1 MLVKKSNFTKER
13 LTMSINATK
22 TLPSLPKTISLKIHG
37 QFIYFTAELIDNQT
51 INLDYYRYQSNEEFW
66 TDLTSRQRNYI
77 LFNLP
82 KQVNTINHF
91 VQRGGKIE
99 IDHQNV
105 TKSLL
110 ANQVKTPDEAIMQ
123 SVNSQMQTLT
133 QTIKSY
139 QWQITT
145 HHKVMTLT
153 NAKNTIKATVDQTK
167 VPYTLTINNTATIND
182 PQSLYGLSQLAKA
195 VAKINNKLSQRMQ

>member
-1 MLVKKSNFTKER
+1 MR
-13 LTMSINATK
+13 
-22 TLPSLPKTISLKIHG
+22 SLPKTISLKLHG
-37 QFIYFTAELIDNQT
+37 QFIYFTPELINTQT

-91 VQRGGKIE
+91 IQRGGKIE

-145 HHKVMTLT
+145 HHKVITLT
-153 NAKNTIKATVDQTK
+153 NAENTIKATIDQTK
-167 VPYTLTINNTATIND
+167 VPYTLKIINTATIDD
-182 PQSLYGLSQLAKA
+182 PKSLYGLSQLAKT
-195 VAKINNKLSQRMQ
+195 VAKINNKLSQRTQ

>member
-1 MLVKKSNFTKER
+1 
-13 LTMSINATK
+13 MSINVTK
-22 TLPSLPKTISLKIHG
+22 TIQSLPKTISLKIHG
-37 QFIYFTAELIDNQT
+37 QFIYFTPELIDHQT

-91 VQRGGKIE
+91 IQRGGKIE

-110 ANQVKTPDEAIMQ
+110 ANQVKTLDEAIMQ

-145 HHKVMTLT
+145 HHKVITLT
-153 NAKNTIKATVDQTK
+153 NAENTIKATVDQTK
-167 VPYTLTINNTATIND
+167 VPYTLAITNTATIND

-195 VAKINNKLSQRMQ
+195 VAKINNKLSQRTH

>member
-1 MLVKKSNFTKER
+1 
-13 LTMSINATK
+13 MSINASK
-22 TLPSLPKTISLKIHG
+22 TIQSLPKTISLKIHG
-37 QFIYFTAELIDNQT
+37 QFIYFTPELINNQT
-51 INLDYYRYQSNEEFW
+51 INLNYYRYQSNEEFW

-77 LFNLP
+77 LFSLP

-91 VQRGGKIE
+91 IQRGGKIE

-139 QWQITT
+139 QWHITT
-145 HHKVMTLT
+145 QHKVITLT

-167 VPYTLTINNTATIND
+167 VPYSLKIINTATIDD
-182 PQSLYGLSQLAKA
+182 PKSLYGLSQLAKA
-195 VAKINNKLSQRMQ
+195 IAKINNKLSQRTH

>member
-1 MLVKKSNFTKER
+1 
-13 LTMSINATK
+13 MSVNAAK
-22 TLPSLPKTISLKIHG
+22 TIQSLPKTISLKIHG
-37 QFIYFTAELIDNQT
+37 QFIYFTPELINDET
-51 INLDYYRYQSNEEFW
+51 INLDYYRYKSNEEFW

-77 LFNLP
+77 LFSLP
-82 KQVNTINHF
+82 KKVDTINHF

-105 TKSLL
+105 TNSLL

-145 HHKVMTLT
+145 QHKVITLT
-153 NAKNTIKATVDQTK
+153 NAQNTIKATVDQTK
-167 VPYTLTINNTATIND
+167 MPYTLKIINTATIND
-182 PQSLYGLSQLAKA
+182 PKSLYGLSQLAKV
-195 VAKINNKLSQRMQ
+195 VAKINNKLSQRTH

>member
-1 MLVKKSNFTKER
+1 
-13 LTMSINATK
+13 MSINAAK
-22 TLPSLPKTISLKIHG
+22 TIQSLPKTISLKIHG
-37 QFIYFTAELIDNQT
+37 KFIYFTPKLINDQT

-77 LFNLP
+77 LFKLP
-82 KQVNTINHF
+82 KKVDTINHF

-110 ANQVKTPDEAIMQ
+110 ANQVKTPDEEIMQ

-145 HHKVMTLT
+145 QQKVITFT

-167 VPYTLTINNTATIND
+167 VPYTLKIINTATIND
-182 PQSLYGLSQLAKA
+182 PKSLYGLSQLAKA
-195 VAKINNKLSQRMQ
+195 VAKINNKLSKSTH

>member
-1 MLVKKSNFTKER
+1 
-13 LTMSINATK
+13 MSINANK
-22 TLPSLPKTISLKIHG
+22 TIQSLPKTISLKIHG
-37 QFIYFTAELIDNQT
+37 QFVYFTPELIDNQT

-77 LFNLP
+77 LFSLP
-82 KQVNTINHF
+82 KQVNVINHF
-91 VQRGGKIE
+91 IQRGGQIE
-99 IDHQNV
+99 IDQQNV

-123 SVNSQMQTLT
+123 SVNSQIQTLA

-139 QWQITT
+139 QWKITT
-145 HHKVMTLT
+145 HHRVMTLT
-153 NAKNTIKATVDQTK
+153 NAENTIKATVDQTE

-182 PQSLYGLSQLAKA
+182 PKSLYGLSQLAKA
-195 VAKINNKLSQRMQ
+195 VAKINNKLSQRTH

>member
-1 MLVKKSNFTKER
+1 
-13 LTMSINATK
+13 MSINAAK
-22 TLPSLPKTISLKIHG
+22 TIQSLPKTISLKVHG
-37 QFIYFTAELIDNQT
+37 QFIYFTPELINDKT
-51 INLDYYRYQSNEEFW
+51 INLDYHRYQSNEGFW

-77 LFNLP
+77 LFSLP
-82 KQVNTINHF
+82 KQVDTINHF

-139 QWQITT
+139 QWHITT

-153 NAKNTIKATVDQTK
+153 NAQNTIKATVDQTK
-167 VPYTLTINNTATIND
+167 VPYTLKIINTAMIND
-182 PQSLYGLSQLAKA
+182 PKSLYGLSQLAKT
-195 VAKINNKLSQRMQ
+195 VAKINNKLSQRNH

>member
-1 MLVKKSNFTKER
+1 
-13 LTMSINATK
+13 MSINANK
-22 TLPSLPKTISLKIHG
+22 TIQSLPKTISLKVHG
-37 QFIYFTAELIDNQT
+37 QFIYFTPELIDHQT

-77 LFNLP
+77 LFSLP

-91 VQRGGKIE
+91 IQRGGQIE
-99 IDHQNV
+99 IDQQNI

-123 SVNSQMQTLT
+123 SVNSQIQTLA

-139 QWQITT
+139 QWKITT
-145 HHKVMTLT
+145 HHRVMTLT
-153 NAKNTIKATVDQTK
+153 NAENTIKATVDQTK
-167 VPYTLTINNTATIND
+167 IPYTLTITNTAMISD
-182 PQSLYGLSQLAKA
+182 PKSLYGLSQLAKA
-195 VAKINNKLSQRMQ
+195 VAKINNKLSQRTH

>member
-1 MLVKKSNFTKER
+1 
-13 LTMSINATK
+13 MSINAAK
-22 TLPSLPKTISLKIHG
+22 TIKSLPKTISLKVHG
-37 QFIYFTAELIDNQT
+37 QFIYFTPKLINDKT
-51 INLDYYRYQSNEEFW
+51 INLDYNRYQSNEGFW

-77 LFNLP
+77 LFSLP
-82 KQVNTINHF
+82 KQVDTINHF

-145 HHKVMTLT
+145 HHKVMILT
-153 NAKNTIKATVDQTK
+153 NAQNTIKATIDQTK
-167 VPYTLTINNTATIND
+167 VPYTLTIINTATIND
-182 PQSLYGLSQLAKA
+182 PKSLYGLSQLAKA
-195 VAKINNKLSQRMQ
+195 VAKINNKLSQRTN

>member
-1 MLVKKSNFTKER
+1 
-13 LTMSINATK
+13 MSINTAK
-22 TLPSLPKTISLKIHG
+22 TMRSLPKTISLKIHG
-37 QFIYFTAELIDNQT
+37 QFIYFTPELIDTQT

-91 VQRGGKIE
+91 IQRGGKIE

-145 HHKVMTLT
+145 HHKVITLT
-153 NAKNTIKATVDQTK
+153 NAENTIKATVDQTK
-167 VPYTLTINNTATIND
+167 APYTLTITNTAMIND
-182 PQSLYGLSQLAKA
+182 PKSLYGLSQLAKA
-195 VAKINNKLSQRMQ
+195 VAKINNKLSQRTY

>member
-1 MLVKKSNFTKER
+1 
-13 LTMSINATK
+13 MSINATK
-22 TLPSLPKTISLKIHG
+22 TIQSLPKTISLKIHG
-37 QFIYFTAELIDNQT
+37 QFIYFTPELIDHQT

-77 LFNLP
+77 LFSLP
-82 KQVNTINHF
+82 KQVNVINHF
-91 VQRGGKIE
+91 IQRGGQIE
-99 IDHQNV
+99 IDQQNV

-123 SVNSQMQTLT
+123 SVNSQMQTLA

-153 NAKNTIKATVDQTK
+153 NAENTIKATVDQTE

-182 PQSLYGLSQLAKA
+182 PKSLYGLSQLAKA
-195 VAKINNKLSQRMQ
+195 VAKINNKLSQRTH

>member
-1 MLVKKSNFTKER
+1 
-13 LTMSINATK
+13 MSINAAK
-22 TLPSLPKTISLKIHG
+22 TIQSLPKTISLKIHG
-37 QFIYFTAELIDNQT
+37 KFIYFTPKLINDQT

-77 LFNLP
+77 LFKLP
-82 KQVNTINHF
+82 KKVDTINHF
-91 VQRGGKIE
+91 LQRGGKIE

-123 SVNSQMQTLT
+123 SVNSQIQTLT

-145 HHKVMTLT
+145 QQKVITFT

-167 VPYTLTINNTATIND
+167 MPYTLKIINTATIND
-182 PQSLYGLSQLAKA
+182 PKSLYGLSQLAKA
-195 VAKINNKLSQRMQ
+195 VAKINNKLSKRMH

>member
-1 MLVKKSNFTKER
+1 
-13 LTMSINATK
+13 MSINAAK
-22 TLPSLPKTISLKIHG
+22 AMQSLPKTISLKIHG
-37 QFIYFTAELIDNQT
+37 QFIYFTPELINDKT

-77 LFNLP
+77 LFSLP

-91 VQRGGKIE
+91 IQRGGKIE

-110 ANQVKTPDEAIMQ
+110 ANQVKNPDEAIMQ

-139 QWQITT
+139 QWHITIQ
-145 HHKVMTLT
+145 HKVITLI
-153 NAKNTIKATVDQTK
+153 NDKNTIKATVDQTK
-167 VPYTLTINNTATIND
+167 VPYTLKIINTATIDD
-182 PQSLYGLSQLAKA
+182 PKSLYGLSQLTKA
-195 VAKINNKLSQRMQ
+195 VAKINNKLSQRMH